1 MIRLIDMLRW
11 IVNMLRSFIESL
23 SRLAATTHPTQLALI
38 YLSLASTL
46 GYGLS
51 SLGRVA
57 FKILM
62 VVSWTL
68 LILFTVKELLHI

>member
-1 MIRLIDMLRW
+1 MLRYFIDSFSRLIEV
-11 IVNMLRSFIESL
+11 I
-23 SRLAATTHPTQLALI
+23 HPTQLVLI
-38 YLSLASTL
+38 SLSLASTL

-62 VVSWTL
+62 AVSWTL